1 VPDGQRSIPES
12 ERPHPHHLR
21 NIWPGQALSKGLNH
35 QRVQHPVRPAAPI
48 EAAEVWQDVN
58 GVDRTLQRHRMKP
71 AAQIQDRQ
79 SSSSMQEQRVE
90 SEFVH
95 LARANHTLDPC
106 LKDREK
112 NAFAPAFKLSEI
124 RYSYERFQGKT
135 KDTMGITSQRQ
146 EPRYC
151 PVNWASAGPR
161 IPAAAAPAGAASASP
176 PQLP

>member
-1 VPDGQRSIPES
+1 MPDRQRGIPES

-48 EAAEVWQDVN
+48 DAAEVWQDVN

-79 SSSSMQEQRVE
+79 SRTSMQEQRVD

-95 LARANHTLDPC
+95 PARANQTLESM
-106 LKDREK
+106 L
-112 NAFAPAFKLSEI
+112 
-124 RYSYERFQGKT
+124 G
-135 KDTMGITSQRQ
+135 GQRK
-146 EPRYC
+146 
-151 PVNWASAGPR
+151 
-161 IPAAAAPAGAASASP
+161 
-176 PQLP
+176 